1 MRTSERALALL
12 RGEGARLVLA
22 GLVCLLFV
30 MLTFNRG
37 VYVTLY
43 AAALLGLAL
52 LYVNRKA
59 FRPADWA
66 LPALPLLFFF
76 YVAITPGAWFK
87 DMPTGETM
95 FLSYAAGLG
104 VAAFC
109 GGRVGYAAGSLFA
122 GLTTSLI
129 LFVLRGFPQDMV
141 WNGRLA
147 LFFDHPAVL
156 SFIAGAVFLYFMD
169 RMGGRPGSRKWPDV
183 AACAVCLG
191 IVVFCSSRG
200 TYLALLT
207 GSGFLT
213 LFVFRRYAA
222 RIFLALAVSMGI
234 LFMALPQQHKERLF
248 SAVEHPLQDATF
260 VSRQPIWDAA
270 VAGFEASPWWGNGL
284 RAFHS
289 FHGRFITANAES
301 LAAKYPVVEKNIAN
315 PHNSYVGLLFGYGI
329 IGAALFVLILLPA
342 VGMSFASRRYLFPA
356 IVLFYMTYGLFDY
369 PLHRKDGILLLF
381 FPLGVVYGRRLAS
394 ALQRK
399 VPAEQET
406 AR

>member
-1 MRTSERALALL
+1 MRTSERALAPL
-12 RGEGARLVLA
+12 RGEGAHLALA

-52 LYVNRKA
+52 LYAKRKA
-59 FRPADWA
+59 FRPADWT

-95 FLSYAAGLG
+95 FLSYAAGLS

-109 GGRVGYAAGSLFA
+109 GGRAAYAAGSLFA
-122 GLTTSLI
+122 GLTASLL
-129 LFVLRGFPQDMV
+129 LFVVRGFPQDMV

-169 RMGGRPGSRKWPDV
+169 RMGRKPDSRKWPAA

-200 TYLALLT
+200 TYLALLAA
-207 GSGFLT
+207 SGFLT

-222 RIFLALAVSMGI
+222 RIFLALALSMGV
-234 LFMALPQQHKERLF
+234 LFVALPQQHQQRLF

-260 VSRQPIWDAA
+260 ISRQPIWDAA
-270 VAGFEASPWWGNGL
+270 MAGFEASPWWGNGL
-284 RAFHS
+284 RSFHA
-289 FHGRFITANAES
+289 FHGRFIADNADQ

-315 PHNSYVGLLFGYGI
+315 PHNSYVGLLFGYGV
-329 IGAALFVLILLPA
+329 IGAALFVVILLPA
-342 VGMSFASRRYLFPA
+342 VGMSLASRRYLFPA

-381 FPLGVVYGRRLAS
+381 FPLGMVYGRRLAS
-394 ALQRK
+394 ALQREA
-399 VPAEQET
+399 PAEPQR